1 MTTLLDTGPLV
12 AAAHRGDKHHE
23 ACVRLLE
30 ELPGPLLLPITVL
43 IEACW
48 LINKYGGPATH
59 AAFLDQLH
67 ATTSTGD
74 FTLVAITPADL
85 RRMAELVRTYPALRL
100 DPADASVVALA
111 ERLGV
116 RHIATLDR
124 RDFSVI
130 RPRHCPA
137 LTLLP

>member
-12 AAAHRGDKHHE
+12 AAAHRGDKHHQV
-23 ACVRLLE
+23 CVRLLE

-48 LINKYGGPATH
+48 LVNKYGGTATH
-59 AAFLDQLH
+59 ASFLDQLH
-67 ATTSTGD
+67 AATITGD
-74 FTLVAITPADL
+74 FTLVTINPADL
-85 RRMAELVRTYPALRL
+85 HRMAELVRDYPALRL
-100 DPADASVVALA
+100 DPADASVIALA

-116 RHIATLDR
+116 RQIATLDR

-130 RPRHCPA
+130 RPRHCLT

>member
-1 MTTLLDTGPLV
+1 MRTLLDTGPLV
-12 AAAHRGDKHHE
+12 AAAHRGDKHHQ

-30 ELPGPLLLPITVL
+30 ELPGPLLLPVPVL

-48 LINKYGGPATH
+48 LINKYGGPMTH
-59 AAFLDQLH
+59 AAFLDHLH
-67 ATTSTGD
+67 TTTSTGG
-74 FTLVAITPADL
+74 FSLVSLTPGDL
-85 RRMAELVRTYPALRL
+85 NRMAELVRGYPALRL

-116 RHIATLDR
+116 RRIATLDR
-124 RDFSVI
+124 RDFSVV
-130 RPRHCPA
+130 RPRHCLA

>member
-1 MTTLLDTGPLV
+1 VTTLLDTGPLV

-30 ELPGPLLLPITVL
+30 ELTGPLLLPITVL

-48 LINKYGGPATH
+48 LINKYGGVDAH

-67 ATTSTGD
+67 AATGAGD
-74 FTLVAITPADL
+74 LTLVAITPADL
-85 RRMAELVRTYPALRL
+85 HRMAQLVRTYPALRL
-100 DPADASVVALA
+100 DPADASVIALA
-111 ERLGV
+111 ERLDV
-116 RHIATLDR
+116 HQIATLDR

-130 RPRHCPA
+130 RPQHCPA

>member
-12 AAAHRGDKHHE
+12 AAAHRGDKHHHE
-23 ACVRLLE
+23 CVRLLE
-30 ELPGPLLLPITVL
+30 ELTGPLLLPITVL
-43 IEACW
+43 GEACW
-48 LINKYGGPATH
+48 LINKYGGPPAH
-59 AAFLDQLH
+59 SAFLDRLYVD
-67 ATTSTGD
+67 TSTGD
-74 FTLVAITPADL
+74 FNLVAVTSVDL
-85 RRMAELVRTYPALRL
+85 NRMAELIRTYPALRL

-116 RHIATLDR
+116 RRIATLDR

-130 RPRHCPA
+130 RPRHCIA